1 MLKLRCLLY
10 ETDRALKTEAHTF
23 LCCRRAVVVLCRTS
37 CPARWLRMPRR
48 CSCVSCWRGPVLL
61 WRLRPARCCCC
72 QHSEDVRWRLTR
84 GWARVTG
91 CCSRQHPE
99 DVRWHLLLVWLRDCR
114 SRQHSEDM
122 SRRRG
127 AGAGCCGAT
136 RLPAVDCL
144 VFGRCVPSQSARVH
158 CPSFPAVV
166 DGETGVHCAVT
177 ACCASK
183 LGGG

>member
-37 CPARWLRMPRR
+37 CSARWLRMSRR

-61 WRLRPARCCCC
+61 WRLRPARCCCR

-84 GWARVTG
+84 GWSRVTG

-114 SRQHSEDM
+114 SRQHSENM
-122 SRRRG
+122 SRRRWRWLL
-127 AGAGCCGAT
+127 CCNSLARC
-136 RLPAVDCL
+136 RLPRVWALHTLAICSGPL
-144 VFGRCVPSQSARVH
+144 PLLSCRRGRGNRSSLRCDSQLRQ
-158 CPSFPAVV
+158 
-166 DGETGVHCAVT
+166 
-177 ACCASK
+177 
-183 LGGG
+183 